1 MRKLKKYTF
10 IVLLLG
16 VLFLPFI
23 LLLFAFMIDTT
34 DRTVIETKYGDKF
47 ELINDGLDKTS
58 ILQDTKSSFH
68 YVFDGELSKKDIKE
82 LKQSSSLRVYQVRD
96 IVIFDDGNGFQKFN
110 ENTDLKAHSEVA
122 DVVRENLYGDDQLYK
137 RYKKILEKQ

>member
-34 DRTVIETKYGDKF
+34 DRTVIETKYGDRF
-47 ELINDGLDKTS
+47 ELIYDEFGDKG
-58 ILQDTKSSFH
+58 ILQDTNSGFH

-96 IVIFDDGNGFQKFN
+96 IVIFDDGNGFEIFN
-110 ENTDLKAHSEVA
+110 ESTDLKAHAEVA
-122 DVVRENLYGDDQLYK
+122 DVVRESLYGDDQLYK

>member
-47 ELINDGLDKTS
+47 ELINDGLDKTR

-96 IVIFDDGNGFQKFN
+96 IVIFDDGNGFEIFN
-110 ENTDLKAHSEVA
+110 ESTDLKAHAEVA
-122 DVVRENLYGDDQLYK
+122 EVVKENLNCDEQFYK

>member
-1 MRKLKKYTF
+1 
-10 IVLLLG
+10 
-16 VLFLPFI
+16 
-23 LLLFAFMIDTT
+23 MIDTT

-96 IVIFDDGNGFQKFN
+96 IVIFDDGNGFEIFN
-110 ENTDLKAHSEVA
+110 ESTDLKAHAEVA
-122 DVVRENLYGDDQLYK
+122 EVVKENLNCDEQFYK

>member
-58 ILQDTKSSFH
+58 ILQDTKS
-68 YVFDGELSKKDIKE
+68 
-82 LKQSSSLRVYQVRD
+82 VYQVRD
-96 IVIFDDGNGFQKFN
+96 IVIFDDGNGFEIFN
-110 ENTDLKAHSEVA
+110 ESTDLKAHAEVA